1 MKNHIIKL
9 LNQGIRLDGRKL
21 EEFRQPL
28 TVEKGSFPQAEG
40 SARVKIGNTDVI
52 VGIKLET
59 MVPYPDQPGQGSIM
73 VGAELLPMA
82 SPDFESGPPSTDS
95 IELARVVDRGIRES
109 GALDFKKLCITEG
122 EKVWM
127 ITIDIVPVNADG
139 NLFDAA
145 SLGAI
150 AALQDV
156 KFPVIDDNGKID
168 YKHKTNKGL
177 PLNKVPIEVTVYKIG
192 KDFLI
197 DPSRDEEKFVDARL
211 TIATLEDGTV
221 SAFQKGGNDALTQ
234 EEIFNAI
241 DIAVAK
247 GKELRKLL

>member
-1 MKNHIIKL
+1 MKNHITKL

-21 EEFRQPL
+21 DEYRQPL
-28 TVEKGSFPQAEG
+28 TVEKRAFPQAEG
-40 SARVKIGNTDVI
+40 SARVRMGNTDVI
-52 VGIKLET
+52 VGVKLET
-59 MVPYPDQPGQGSIM
+59 MAPYPDQPDRGSIM

-82 SPDFESGPPSTDS
+82 SPDFESGPPSIDS
-95 IELARVVDRGIRES
+95 IELARVVDRGVRES
-109 GALDFKKLCITEG
+109 GALDFKQLCITEG

-150 AALQDV
+150 AALQDA
-156 KFPVIDDNGKID
+156 KFPAIDENGKID
-168 YKHKTNKGL
+168 YKHKTEKSL
-177 PLNKVPIEVTVYKIG
+177 PLIKVPIEVTVYKIG
-192 KDFLI
+192 KDFVI

-211 TIATLEDGTV
+211 TVATLEDGNV
-221 SAFQKGGNDALTQ
+221 CAFQKGGNEALTQ

-247 GKELRKLL
+247 GKELRNLL